1 MANDSK
7 KNGSSLNS
15 PFSNKSK
22 ANKNSS
28 NNNDESPIKKI
39 RDLTRRIR
47 LIEERMESLRKKSQ
61 LIEDNMLRN
70 NKNFK
75 SEVSHIKEENVNLKL
90 KIRDINDNI
99 NLIVKELKSAPKKED
114 VEELKKYVSIWEPI
128 NFITEKD
135 VENILEW
142 KVEEIINKKLSNFKQ
157 KGEKNASE

>member
-7 KNGSSLNS
+7 NNGSKLNS
-15 PFSNKSK
+15 PFSNKPKNNKDSSK
-22 ANKNSS
+22 D
-28 NNNDESPIKKI
+28 DENPIKKI

-47 LIEERMESLRKKSQ
+47 LMEERMESLRKKLQ

-70 NKNFK
+70 NRNFK
-75 SEVSHIKEENVNLKL
+75 SDVSHIKEENVKLKL
-90 KIRDINDNI
+90 KIRDLNDNI

-128 NFITEKD
+128 NFVTERD

-142 KVEEIINKKLSNFKQ
+142 KIEDMINKKLSKFKQ
-157 KGEKNASE
+157 KGEKNASK